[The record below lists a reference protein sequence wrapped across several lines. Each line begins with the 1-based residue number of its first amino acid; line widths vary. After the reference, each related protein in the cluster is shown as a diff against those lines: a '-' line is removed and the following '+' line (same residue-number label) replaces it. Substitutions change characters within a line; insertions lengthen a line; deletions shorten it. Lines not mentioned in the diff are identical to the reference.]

1 MNQNRQE
8 IHHALWT
15 CTCIIL
21 GIMHNRSISLIMPS
35 KWDPYFSRH
44 QGSVMCL
51 VCVARVQHHGHGEKI
66 ASIHFDNYS
75 GQNKNN
81 FVLWYGLWRVL
92 VGLHMI
98 VEYSMMVAG
107 HTKFDPDWHFGVW
120 KVKWRSSTAE
130 TMNEVAET
138 VRHSS
143 RRGHNIPQLVSDP
156 QKPVKFSNWKS
167 FLQRSFKP
175 MKNIRGYHHFRVN
188 ADTPG
193 VV

>member
-1 MNQNRQE
+1 
-8 IHHALWT
+8 
-15 CTCIIL
+15 
-21 GIMHNRSISLIMPS
+21 
-35 KWDPYFSRH
+35 
-44 QGSVMCL
+44 
-51 VCVARVQHHGHGEKI
+51 
-66 ASIHFDNYS
+66 
-75 GQNKNN
+75 
-81 FVLWYGLWRVL
+81 
-92 VGLHMI
+92 MI

-130 TMNEVAET
+130 TMNEIAET

-156 QKPVKFSNWKS
+156 QKPVKFSDWKS
-167 FLQRSFKP
+167 YLQRYFKP